1 LHLFVTE
8 APILEKWLL
17 LVDTLN
23 DSFWPLANRPPAT
36 PADCFPKHKGQ
47 SPKENRYPRRLL
59 TLERRRS
66 TPAWQEGRHR
76 LLLAAPT
83 LCLAFYPF
91 ERQGDAASA
100 PSSDRLGGAA
110 SDRVRLRRYIDGP
123 VPAASARQ
131 ALTVHPDAA
140 AT

>member
-1 LHLFVTE
+1 MHLFVTE

-23 DSFWPLANRPPAT
+23 DSFWPLANRHPAT

-47 SPKENRYPRRLL
+47 SPKENRYPRWLL
-59 TLERRRS
+59 TAKRHRS
-66 TPAWQEGRHR
+66 PPAWQEGRHR

-91 ERQGDAASA
+91 ERQGDAPQALPPA
-100 PSSDRLGGAA
+100 IALAGLPATAFGCVATLMGRC
-110 SDRVRLRRYIDGP
+110 RRLR
-123 VPAASARQ
+123 
-131 ALTVHPDAA
+131 PDKP
-140 AT
+140 